1 MREGN
6 DDVYG
11 KEVNTWRSVFQH
23 TGEVC
28 KHTHTPHYTF
38 LRMKKMCCKYDRCC
52 VFGTRCRYVDRNPP
66 CYHRNMR
73 DRACTYRRG
82 CIPASWRIR
91 TPGQQGHVDGE
102 NKKIGLLVGDAMFK
116 VASAA
121 CAPSS
126 SEDDKKIMNEKQ
138 QLTHARMTPSPATTG
153 HSLSAVEYVLDGQ
166 IDIVANAAPCN
177 FDPIR
182 QGRQGTLRE

>member
-1 MREGN
+1 
-6 DDVYG
+6 
-11 KEVNTWRSVFQH
+11 
-23 TGEVC
+23 
-28 KHTHTPHYTF
+28 
-38 LRMKKMCCKYDRCC
+38 
-52 VFGTRCRYVDRNPP
+52 VDR
-66 CYHRNMR
+66 
-73 DRACTYRRG
+73 
-82 CIPASWRIR
+82 
-91 TPGQQGHVDGE
+91 E
-102 NKKIGLLVGDAMFK
+102 NKKRGLLVGDAMFK

-126 SEDDKKIMNEKQ
+126 SEDDKQIIKEN
-138 QLTHARMTPSPATTG
+138 THARMTPSPATTG